1 MGRCTRGKTLAI
13 KPVGAAVFAAA
24 LLLLLGLWAAP
35 QAMTG
40 GRAKELAERAL
51 AEGRLGLPEGGDL
64 SGSVFTVQEPLR
76 GSLPKGHH
84 LVSATEKGLT
94 SWFLLTEQPGG
105 KGDFLY
111 LGQSFGDEAAFSI
124 ADMGGEWGDPLI
136 ANIPTTGTGQT
147 GPYHE
152 SALYA
157 LGKDG
162 PQVLYCSGFFLEPV
176 GKIDTGFRLS
186 APERGFVVVENLHTG
201 KADPVEV
208 DIIPQETLAHIYA
221 RSGEQCPFTFSYAGD
236 WNNFLSFEPVD
247 TDGDGICEL
256 LAWENAF
263 LSSPFLPGSLNFGV
277 FFTLLKYDP
286 AAQGL
291 SVVDSGFWARYS
303 SGETL
308 EEYVA
313 NRWR

>member
-1 MGRCTRGKTLAI
+1 MGRDTRGRALAI
-13 KPVGAAVFAAA
+13 KPVGAVVLAAA

-51 AEGRLGLPEGGDL
+51 AEDRLGLPEGGDF
-64 SGSVFTVQEPLR
+64 SGAVLTVRESLQ

-124 ADMGGEWGDPLI
+124 ADMGGE
-136 ANIPTTGTGQT
+136 
-147 GPYHE
+147 
-152 SALYA
+152 
-157 LGKDG
+157 
-162 PQVLYCSGFFLEPV
+162 
-176 GKIDTGFRLS
+176 
-186 APERGFVVVENLHTG
+186 
-201 KADPVEV
+201 
-208 DIIPQETLAHIYA
+208 
-221 RSGEQCPFTFSYAGD
+221 QCPFTFSYAGD
-236 WNNFLSFEPVD
+236 WNNFLSLEPVD

>member
-1 MGRCTRGKTLAI
+1 M
-13 KPVGAAVFAAA
+13 
-24 LLLLLGLWAAP
+24 
-35 QAMTG
+35 
-40 GRAKELAERAL
+40 
-51 AEGRLGLPEGGDL
+51 
-64 SGSVFTVQEPLR
+64 
-76 GSLPKGHH
+76 
-84 LVSATEKGLT
+84 
-94 SWFLLTEQPGG
+94 
-105 KGDFLY
+105 
-111 LGQSFGDEAAFSI
+111 
-124 ADMGGEWGDPLI
+124 
-136 ANIPTTGTGQT
+136 
-147 GPYHE
+147 
-152 SALYA
+152 
-157 LGKDG
+157 
-162 PQVLYCSGFFLEPV
+162 
-176 GKIDTGFRLS
+176 
-186 APERGFVVVENLHTG
+186 VVENLHTG

-208 DIIPQETLAHIYA
+208 DIIPQETLEDIYA

-236 WNNFLSFEPVD
+236 WNNFLSLEPVD
-247 TDGDGICEL
+247 TDGDGVCEL